1 MLWFSASRHTTIRYN
16 KSRQWDVLI
25 HGQKTSPRI
34 AVGRSRPWTWM
45 LSVNGSVWKL
55 GSIYCT
61 PFHPMSC
68 NHFPYRPFSD
78 TYISLSLLLMYTYTV
93 HTHVTHTHTYYIIQL
108 KVSYI
113 YIYRLLSLFVIC
125 RWFSHYI
132 PNIAIILRLGWIPHH
147 HPPSIIL
154 PICWCSPHVI
164 PIIWGLKSQIIMV
177 YYIKT
182 YMSISYF
189 CWKSSFRIS
198 FNHCYSYISVYIKHT
213 HTHIYIYI

>member
-1 MLWFSASRHTTIRYN
+1 
-16 KSRQWDVLI
+16 
-25 HGQKTSPRI
+25 
-34 AVGRSRPWTWM
+34 M

-68 NHFPYRPFSD
+68 RPFSLP
-78 TYISLSLLLMYTYTV
+78 TIFRHLHIIIIVAYVYIYCT
-93 HTHVTHTHTYYIIQL
+93 HTHVTHTHTYYIIQFL
-108 KVSYI
+108 CYI
-113 YIYRLLSLFVIC
+113 YIYEHIYTYRLLSSFVIC

-132 PNIAIILRLGWIPHH
+132 PNIAIILGLGWIPHH

-182 YMSISYF
+182 Y
-189 CWKSSFRIS
+189 
-198 FNHCYSYISVYIKHT
+198 NHHLESHLIIT
-213 HTHIYIYI
+213 IIL